1 MEIRRR
7 KDINMDR
14 YSANKKIFDI
24 LAKSID
30 ENRDMRFIQILWA
43 LGIINSKNDII
54 EDRFYEESEE
64 TLKKINT
71 EFHKNTYAMYV
82 HLCLISFSST
92 CIGVLL

>member
-1 MEIRRR
+1 METRRR

-14 YSANKKIFDI
+14 YSANKKILDI
-24 LAKSID
+24 IAKSID
-30 ENRDMRFIQILWA
+30 ENHDMRFIQILWA

-71 EFHKNTYAMYV
+71 EFHKNTY
-82 HLCLISFSST
+82 SSS
-92 CIGVLL
+92 L

>member
-1 MEIRRR
+1 MGTRRR

-14 YSANKKIFDI
+14 YSANKKILDI
-24 LAKSID
+24 IAKSID
-30 ENRDMRFIQILWA
+30 ENHDMRFIQILWA

-71 EFHKNTYAMYV
+71 EFHKNTY
-82 HLCLISFSST
+82 SSS
-92 CIGVLL
+92 L

>member
-1 MEIRRR
+1 
-7 KDINMDR
+7 MDR

-71 EFHKNTYAMYV
+71 EFHKNTY
-82 HLCLISFSST
+82 SSS
-92 CIGVLL
+92 L

>member
-24 LAKSID
+24 IAKSID

-43 LGIINSKNDII
+43 LGIINKKDFLI

-64 TLKKINT
+64 TLQKIKQKQT
-71 EFHKNTYAMYV
+71 ELTNIPTNLNKM
-82 HLCLISFSST
+82 
-92 CIGVLL
+92 